1 MTGIM
6 KKQRLLVF
14 KMTYKKNLKI
24 MIKKMMIWKKRMETI
39 MMNNLRKNN
48 KKKNLK
54 IILI

>member
-14 KMTYKKNLKI
+14 KMIYKKNLKI
-24 MIKKMMIWKKRMETI
+24 MIKKKMIWKKRMETI